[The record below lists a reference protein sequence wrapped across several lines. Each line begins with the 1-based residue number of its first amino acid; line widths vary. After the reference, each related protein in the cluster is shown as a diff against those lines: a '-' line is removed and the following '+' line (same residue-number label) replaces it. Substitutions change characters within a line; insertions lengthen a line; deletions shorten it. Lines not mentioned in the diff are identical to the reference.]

1 MTTKGK
7 DAKALFRFQG
17 TPVKVEPAV
26 GIYIAGLWGGMLWW
40 AGHKDR
46 KRPWPVRVLAASLA
60 SLALLAADIGHA
72 LAHVV
77 SARWAGTPMAYVLV
91 SADMPRTIYPE
102 DDVPPQTHMV
112 RSLGGPIYNAVSLLV
127 SLISR
132 RLAPSGSLWRES
144 LGWSALGHGLI
155 LLGSLAPLPI
165 VDGGVLLKW
174 GLVDRG
180 HSPQEADA
188 VVREAGLATGAA
200 AVAAG
205 ATLSAQRRW
214 LVGLGLVASGAVA
227 VAAALDKIR

>member
-1 MTTKGK
+1 MTTMGK
-7 DAKALFRFQG
+7 DAKTLFSFQG
-17 TPVKVEPAV
+17 TSVKVEPAV
-26 GIYIAGLWGGMLWW
+26 GIYIGGLWGAMVWW
-40 AGHKDR
+40 AGRKDR
-46 KRPWPVRVLAASLA
+46 ERPWPVRILAGSLA

-102 DDVPPQTHMV
+102 ADVPPRTHVV

-127 SLISR
+127 SLVSR
-132 RLAPSGSLWRES
+132 RLAPSGSLWHES

-174 GLVDRG
+174 SLIDRG
-180 HSPQEADA
+180 RSPQDADA
-188 VVREAGLATGAA
+188 VVRQAGLATGAA

-214 LVGLGLVASGAVA
+214 LVGLGLIASGAVA

>member
-7 DAKALFRFQG
+7 DATTLFRFQG

-26 GIYIAGLWGGMLWW
+26 GIYIAGLWGAMLWW
-40 AGHKDR
+40 AGRKDPE
-46 KRPWPVRVLAASLA
+46 RPWPVRLLAGSLA

-72 LAHVV
+72 LAHVI

-102 DDVPPQTHMV
+102 DDVSPRTHVV
-112 RSLGGPIYNAVSLLV
+112 RSLGGPIYNVISLLV
-127 SLISR
+127 ALISR
-132 RLAPSGSLWRES
+132 RFAPPGTVWRES
-144 LGWSALGHGLI
+144 LGWSAVGHGLI

-165 VDGGVLLKW
+165 VDGGVFLKW
-174 GLVDRG
+174 TLVDRG
-180 HSPQEADA
+180 HNPQEADA
-188 VVREAGLATGAA
+188 VVRQAGLATGAA

-214 LVGLGLVASGAVA
+214 LVGLGLIASGAVA